1 MSNKKSRLF
10 LWMSLIL
17 FACSV
22 IAVLVGLC
30 VSYYQ
35 IQTEFSGDDTMAW
48 IEWGTIL
55 GLVMVCVF
63 PYLLVE
69 LSFIR
74 SAYKILKYEPKGYV
88 KICYTISAI
97 LAFVILAFPWLY
109 FASIGLFH
117 YDLFENDQNMMAEI
131 LLLTEW
137 PVFIVSLVLGSIR
150 KKQDDRCDTLPIEG
164 TKK

>member
-1 MSNKKSRLF
+1 MSNKKCRLF
-10 LWMSLIL
+10 LWISLIL
-17 FACSV
+17 LACSV

-35 IQTEFSGDDTMAW
+35 IQTNFSDDTMAW

-74 SAYKILKYEPKGYV
+74 STYKILKYEPKGYV
-88 KICYTISAI
+88 KICHAISAI
-97 LAFVILAFPWLY
+97 LAFVVLAFPWLY
-109 FASIGLFH
+109 YASIGLFH
-117 YDLFENDQNMMAEI
+117 FDLFENDQNMMAEI
-131 LLLTEW
+131 LLFTEW
-137 PVFIVSLVLGSIR
+137 PVFIVSFVLGSIH
-150 KKQDDRCDTLPIEG
+150 KKQDD
-164 TKK
+164 